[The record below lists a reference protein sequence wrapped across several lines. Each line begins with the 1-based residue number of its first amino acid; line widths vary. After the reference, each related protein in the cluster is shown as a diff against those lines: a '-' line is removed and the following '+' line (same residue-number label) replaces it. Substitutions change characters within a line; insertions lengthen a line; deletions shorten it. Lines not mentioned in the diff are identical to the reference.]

1 MLSSPPSP
9 IIVPLTI
16 STVTNAFVKLRR
28 STSRAETIDSTSG
41 EPQTHHSLQGHGAIS
56 IRKVPLVHTDL
67 FSCRDAVDVPKLLRG
82 SRASLLERAEFM
94 GANVLVDESWECSI
108 RVPKDRRHGSYK
120 VQIRYFALAARSSLP
135 DPQKPVALDRV
146 QNVPGLMTIVDR
158 EELSP

>member
-9 IIVPLTI
+9 IRVPLTI

-94 GANVLVDESWECSI
+94 GANVLVDERCVHLIVVHLSVSVADSLCSTSWECSI

-120 VQIRYFALAARSSLP
+120 VQVRRRSHIRPL
-135 DPQKPVALDRV
+135 
-146 QNVPGLMTIVDR
+146 
-158 EELSP
+158 